1 MVAWSDSRVV
11 VLGDAGPAST
21 YVLRMEA
28 AAALQV
34 RFGRF
39 QGGQPLDAPLG
50 EYVYVG
56 SALGQ
61 RGATT
66 PARRLLRHATRRA
79 GPPQPLRDELLRLFA
94 GTPPPRGKT
103 LHWHVDYLLEETA
116 VTLAQIFLLHT
127 PRRLETAVAH
137 WLMAQP
143 ETAVIVP
150 GLGARDAP
158 GDTHL
163 LRVTAPERW
172 WAALPAR
179 LALLLDAA

>member
-11 VLGDAGPAST
+11 VLGDAGPAGA
-21 YVLRMEA
+21 YVLRMEVST
-28 AAALQV
+28 ALRV

-39 QGGQPLDAPLG
+39 QGGRLLDLPAG

-56 SALGQ
+56 SALGA
-61 RGATT
+61 RGSAT
-66 PARRLLRHATRRA
+66 PARRLLRHATRCA

-116 VTLAQIFLLHT
+116 VTLAQIFLLHS
-127 PRRLETAVAH
+127 PRRLETAVAR

-163 LRVTAPERW
+163 LRVTAPAGW
-172 WAALPAR
+172 WTALPAR
-179 LALLLDAA
+179 LARFLDAA